1 MSLIIKVLLADDH
14 TVFREATAELVNHQ
28 AHMEVIGQAGTGEEA
43 ISLAKQYQPDVVV
56 LDIAMPR
63 RNGLTATKEIV
74 NSCPNTKILILSA
87 HQDADHVISLLE
99 AGAHSYLSKTA
110 SLNELLDAIRATA
123 QGESILPPSIASIVV
138 KHLAGKTP
146 PLPEVLTSREMEVL
160 RWVAKGLTNEQI
172 GLKLHLSA
180 RTIEAHL
187 THIYTKLNVSSRTEA
202 ALMAQKRGWTNDTDN
217 D

>member
-1 MSLIIKVLLADDH
+1 
-14 TVFREATAELVNHQ
+14 
-28 AHMEVIGQAGTGEEA
+28 MEVIGQAGTGEEA
-43 ISLAKQYQPDVVV
+43 IYLAKQCQPDVVV

-63 RNGLTATKEIV
+63 RNGLAVTKEIV
-74 NSCPNTKILILSA
+74 TSCPNTKILILSA
-87 HQDADHVISLLE
+87 HQDAEHVISLLE
-99 AGAHSYLSKTA
+99 SGAHSYLSKTA
-110 SLNELLDAIRATA
+110 SLNELLDAIHATA

-138 KHLAGKTP
+138 KHLSGKAP
-146 PLPEVLTSREMEVL
+146 SLPEVLTSREMEVL

-202 ALMAQKRGWTNDTDN
+202 ALIAQKRGWTNDTDN

>member
-1 MSLIIKVLLADDH
+1 
-14 TVFREATAELVNHQ
+14 
-28 AHMEVIGQAGTGEEA
+28 MEVIGQAGTGEEA
-43 ISLAKQYQPDVVV
+43 ISLAKQYQPDVIV

-63 RNGLTATKEIV
+63 RNGLAVTKEIV
-74 NSCPNTKILILSA
+74 DSCPNTKILILSA
-87 HQDADHVISLLE
+87 HQDSDHVISLLE
-99 AGAHSYLSKTA
+99 AGALSYLSKTA

-123 QGESILPPSIASIVV
+123 QGESILPPSVASIVV
-138 KHLAGKTP
+138 KHLAGKTS

-187 THIYTKLNVSSRTEA
+187 THIYTKLNVNSRTEA
-202 ALMAQKRGWTNDTDN
+202 ALIAQKRGWTNDTDN
-217 D
+217 N